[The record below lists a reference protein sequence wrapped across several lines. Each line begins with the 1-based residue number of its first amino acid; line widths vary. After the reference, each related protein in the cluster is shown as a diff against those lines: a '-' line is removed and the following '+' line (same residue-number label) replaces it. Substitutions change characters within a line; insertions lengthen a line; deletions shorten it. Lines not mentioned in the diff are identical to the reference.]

1 MTNEEFNKIFDES
14 IKELSSELTEDKIK
28 ELLTK
33 DTEIDGYNGIIVNAI
48 MFSMRYSQNLVSK
61 VLRKAL
67 VND

>member
-14 IKELSSELTEDKIK
+14 IKELSSELTEDKIR

-33 DTEIDGYNGIIVNAI
+33 NTEIDGYNGIIVNAI

>member
-33 DTEIDGYNGIIVNAI
+33 NTEIDGYNGIIVNAI

>member
-33 DTEIDGYNGIIVNAI
+33 DIDKDGYNGVIINAVA
-48 MFSMRYSQNLVSK
+48 FSIKYSQNLVSK